1 MRKVFNEKLVR
12 SKLVL
17 SICNRDSSNFIV
29 MLVKVLDVIF
39 ARHFVCQIMQAL
51 MKRSV
56 CCRIPGNL
64 ASLFCRY

>member
-1 MRKVFNEKLVR
+1 MRKVFNDKLVR

-17 SICNRDSSNFIV
+17 SICNSGSSNFIV

-39 ARHFVCQIMQAL
+39 ARHFACQIMQAL
-51 MKRSV
+51 MKKSV

-64 ASLFCRY
+64 AFSFCRY